1 MWCGMVVVWY
11 GCGVVRLWCGMVLVW
26 YGCGVV
32 DLKKI
37 QKIKKKNNVRVD
49 DSWKII

>member
-1 MWCGMVVVWY
+1 MPVMWYDWGVVGY
-11 GCGVVRLWCGMVLVW
+11 GCGVVRLWCGMVVVW

-37 QKIKKKNNVRVD
+37 QKIKKEQCSSR
-49 DSWKII
+49 